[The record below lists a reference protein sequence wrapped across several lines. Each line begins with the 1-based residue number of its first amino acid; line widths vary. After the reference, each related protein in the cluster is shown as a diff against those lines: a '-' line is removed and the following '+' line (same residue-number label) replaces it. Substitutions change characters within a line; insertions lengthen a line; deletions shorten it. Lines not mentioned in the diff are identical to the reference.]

1 MSELDELYKSLMSE
15 ESKTSSMSLT
25 DIVTIVKKYWNFLWE
40 KKWIIIISGV
50 LCGIL
55 GFVYVCNKKITYTAH
70 YVFTV
75 GNSGSSNGFS
85 LSSLLGMN
93 GGSMDA
99 FSGDNVLE
107 LLKSRTIVEKTLLSP
122 CLYEGDTITFMEY
135 SLICDS
141 VRAKC
146 ELGEMKKKDENQV
159 SICDVSFPVGQ
170 ERETFTRAQDSIL
183 MMKSGNLLK
192 HNIAVSRRDK
202 KLSYMEYDFIYTDE
216 DFAKSFSA
224 EHLKVAAD
232 FYVQTKTHI
241 SGTNLYSFQQKA
253 DSVRRELDKTI
264 AKSSAFLDGNRNASG
279 SYVTAQLKKY
289 EIDIQVLSTTY
300 QEIQKNIKA
309 LELDLARETPLI
321 QIIDKPVLP
330 LSNDKTRKLKGL
342 IVGGF
347 LGGFLACLGCIAF
360 LYFKDLKTKIEQE
373 SKEISSSEQKKELA

>member
-1 MSELDELYKSLMSE
+1 MSE

-75 GNSGSSNGFS
+75 GSSGASNGIS
-85 LSSLLGMN
+85 LSALLGMG

-107 LLKSRTIVEKTLLSP
+107 LLKSRTIVENTLLSP
-122 CLYEGDTITFMEY
+122 CLYNGDTITFMEY

-146 ELGEMKKKDENQV
+146 ESEEREKEENKV
-159 SICDVSFPVGQ
+159 SICDVTFPVGQ
-170 ERETFTRAQDSIL
+170 ARETFTRVQDSIL
-183 MMKSGNLLK
+183 MMKSGSLLK
-192 HNIAVSRRDK
+192 NNIAVARREK

-253 DSVRRELDKTI
+253 DSIRGELDKTI
-264 AKSSAFLDGNRNASG
+264 AKSSAYMDGNRNASG
-279 SYVTAQLKKY
+279 SYVSAQLKKY
-289 EIDIQVLSTTY
+289 EVDIQVLSATY
-300 QEIQKNIKA
+300 QEIQKNIKT

-321 QIIDKPVLP
+321 QIIDKPFHPLP
-330 LSNDKTRKLKGL
+330 NDKVRKLKGL
-342 IVGGF
+342 IAGGF
-347 LGGFLACLGCIAF
+347 LGGFLACFGCLAF
-360 LYFKDLKTKIEQE
+360 LYFKEMKTKIERE
-373 SKEISSSEQKKELA
+373 TKEISSSEQKKELA